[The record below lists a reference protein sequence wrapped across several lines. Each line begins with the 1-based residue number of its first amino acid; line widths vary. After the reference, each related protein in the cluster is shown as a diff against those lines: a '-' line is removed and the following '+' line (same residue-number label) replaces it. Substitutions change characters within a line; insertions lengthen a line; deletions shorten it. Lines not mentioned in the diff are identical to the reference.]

1 MNEEAELRRA
11 LRGPLGRRGADA
23 ISDAIFETRS
33 RVQRDLDDVRRS
45 VRRLDH
51 LPERIER
58 LRVVVVVAAAAQDG
72 LPQTRGPAELERENS
87 HRGQH

>member
-23 ISDAIFETRS
+23 ISDAIFEARS

-45 VRRLDH
+45 VRRLDR

-58 LRVVVVVAAAAQDG
+58 LRVVVVVAATALFLGLSGVVLVVAQFVS
-72 LPQTRGPAELERENS
+72 R
-87 HRGQH
+87 

>member
-23 ISDAIFETRS
+23 ISDAIFEARS

-45 VRRLDH
+45 VRRLDR
-51 LPERIER
+51 LPERIES
-58 LRVVVVVAAAAQDG
+58 LRVVVVVAATALFLGLSGVVLVVAQFVS
-72 LPQTRGPAELERENS
+72 R
-87 HRGQH
+87 

>member
-1 MNEEAELRRA
+1 MNEEAEIRRA

-33 RVQRDLDDVRRS
+33 RVQRDLDDVQRS

-58 LRVVVVVAAAAQDG
+58 LRVVVVVAATALFLGLSGVVLVVAQSVS
-72 LPQTRGPAELERENS
+72 R
-87 HRGQH
+87 

>member
-1 MNEEAELRRA
+1 MNEEAEIRRA

-58 LRVVVVVAAAAQDG
+58 LRVVVVVSATALFLGLSGVVLVVAQFVS
-72 LPQTRGPAELERENS
+72 R
-87 HRGQH
+87 

>member
-1 MNEEAELRRA
+1 MNEEAEIRRA

-58 LRVVVVVAAAAQDG
+58 LRVVVVVAATALFLGLSGVVLVVAQ
-72 LPQTRGPAELERENS
+72 LVSR
-87 HRGQH
+87 

>member
-33 RVQRDLDDVRRS
+33 RVQGDIDDVRRS

-58 LRVVVVVAAAAQDG
+58 LRVVVVVAAAALFLG
-72 LPQTRGPAELERENS
+72 LSGVVLVVAQFVSR
-87 HRGQH
+87 